1 MRGVHDARIL
11 VVTQSP
17 DRRSAARGAYRGG
30 TGTRIMKIFL
40 RPEYRI
46 AADYPDYGRA
56 GVPSFLSSMRI
67 YQTSAVKCIVG
78 GIPDALGE
86 RVIHNCRRR
95 FLDAQVAELDDL
107 ELILPMGR
115 LAIAAVLLRPQG
127 SIDLRRTIGRRGVGI
142 IETDSHY
149 RKTVICLPH
158 PSGTNRAFNPPASR
172 PEDSVGVVRQK
183 HLLAAALDA
192 IRRRLKSMGYPLRD
206 IPLETT
212 AGPLDLL

>member
-1 MRGVHDARIL
+1 MIKQSLLQIERQIPVCPDFSDCSTHAGQPIELSRIAARDPMRGVHDARIL

-95 FLDAQVAELDDL
+95 FLDAQ
-107 ELILPMGR
+107 
-115 LAIAAVLLRPQG
+115 
-127 SIDLRRTIGRRGVGI
+127 
-142 IETDSHY
+142 
-149 RKTVICLPH
+149 
-158 PSGTNRAFNPPASR
+158 
-172 PEDSVGVVRQK
+172 
-183 HLLAAALDA
+183 
-192 IRRRLKSMGYPLRD
+192 
-206 IPLETT
+206 
-212 AGPLDLL
+212 